1 MNEFKRY
8 HPIVNFAYFAFAAVF
23 SCVFLHPAA
32 LAISLICSFAYSVV
46 IYGIRGV
53 KKSLAYILP
62 LFVLAAVINPA
73 FNHGGATIL
82 AYLPSGNPLTLES
95 ICYGLAAAVMLANMI
110 LLFSCMNGVMT
121 SDKIIYLF
129 GRVMPSMSLIIS
141 MTLRFVPRFA
151 RQFKAVTAAQKCIG
165 RDAAAP
171 GIIRK
176 ARNGLSILS
185 VMVTLSLENS
195 VDTADSMHARGYG
208 LPGRSAFAIYTF
220 TRRDTAA
227 LCTIAAAA
235 AYVIIGAA
243 MGALKFSC
251 FPYIQGAE
259 LSAYGVT
266 VFFAYFILLSM
277 PIAAE
282 ITEVIKWK
290 YIKSKI

>member
-8 HPIVNFAYFAFAAVF
+8 HPIVNFAYFAFATVF
-23 SCVFLHPAA
+23 SCIFLHPGA
-32 LAISLICSFAYSVV
+32 LAISFVCSFAYSAV
-46 IYGIRGV
+46 IHGAAGV

-62 LFVLAAVINPA
+62 LFILAAVINPA

-95 ICYGLAAAVMLANMI
+95 ICYGLAAAVMLANVI
-110 LLFSCMNGVMT
+110 QLFFCMTAVMT

-129 GRVMPSMSLIIS
+129 GRIMPSLSLIIS
-141 MTLRFVPRFA
+141 MTLRFVPRFE
-151 RQFKAVTAAQKCIG
+151 RQFKAVIAAQKCIG
-165 RDAAAP
+165 RDMSAP
-171 GIIRK
+171 GIIKK
-176 ARNGLSILS
+176 AKNGLSILS

-220 TRRDTAA
+220 TRRDITA

-235 AYVIIGAA
+235 VYVIIGAA
-243 MGALKFSC
+243 AGALKFSC
-251 FPYIQGAE
+251 FPYIKGAE
-259 LSAYGVT
+259 MSIYGASVFAAYL
-266 VFFAYFILLSM
+266 ALLSV

-290 YIKSKI
+290 SIKSKI